1 MLNKEIIIKTEN
13 AINKLLNIFNNRIP
27 MPPHIKHLTDIEQLT
42 SGNGIYYTSE
52 TDNYWKLGYNE
63 CSIKPLDIDSKRY
76 FVGGNISVP
85 PRKITHVIDDIK
97 VRTIALSTEHS
108 KVIVLSVI
116 DCIGLSNSYV
126 NVIREHLADF
136 CKLNSI
142 ITINIFSTH
151 CHSSID
157 SLGIWSTS
165 VKDFFLNYMSA
176 RQDKIP
182 RPTIDINFINTVL
195 KKVEDSIIAAVKNM
209 KLGSLFL
216 LEIGNK
222 SSNAINEI
230 INNNICPHNNE
241 KDCVKKERWQNEFS
255 KLDISETGLY
265 EYIFSKRYPYDFS
278 PRITRIRF
286 KPIDESVRET
296 MIINISAH
304 PYSNGLKI
312 RGEGKGNGLSGDF
325 IYYMEETF
333 NNNNYNM
340 IFFNG
345 AIGGI
350 YPKRKAVKDSKTGL
364 KEQTKIIG
372 NEFAGIALSANM
384 TYKEIFSNKTTC
396 PDDKSSAYKNVINHK
411 KADHPIEEKEIK
423 AVFKSC
429 NKKVKLKCSNP
440 IEQIIGKLNL
450 AQFDMFSTP
459 TNDLYVGSE
468 IGYIQLGNELNIV
481 FVPGEITNSLFDGH
495 YDYKMFNNSESSVN
509 SIIDIFGGKTVV
521 FGLANDAIGYII
533 HPDDYCMVYAGN
545 GFFSKQVF
553 GQHFTHYQE
562 IFSLGKETAGNLLD
576 EYGNLYNSII
586 CN

>member
-13 AINKLLNIFNNRIP
+13 AINKLINVFNNRIP
-27 MPPHIKHLTDIEQLT
+27 MPPHIKHLADIEQLT
-42 SGNGIYYTSE
+42 SGKGINYISE

-116 DCIGLSNSYV
+116 DCIGLSSPYV
-126 NVIREHLADF
+126 SVIREHLADF

-142 ITINIFSTH
+142 ITINVFSTH

-157 SLGIWSTS
+157 SLGIWSTG

-176 RQDKIP
+176 RHDKIP
-182 RPTIDINFINTVL
+182 KPTIDTCFINMVL

-209 KLGSLFL
+209 KLGRLFL

-222 SSNAINEI
+222 SSNEINEI
-230 INNNICPHNNE
+230 IKNSIDTYDNE

-296 MIINISAH
+296 IIISISAH

-333 NNNNYNM
+333 NNNNCNM

-350 YPKRKAVKDSKTGL
+350 YPKRKAVKDSKIGL

-384 TYKEIFSNKTTC
+384 TYKEILSNKTTC
-396 PDDKSSAYKNVINHK
+396 PSDKSLAYKNVINHK
-411 KADHPIEEKEIK
+411 KADHPLEEKEIK
-423 AVFKSC
+423 AVFKTC

-450 AQFDMFSTP
+450 AQFNLFSTP
-459 TNDLYVGSE
+459 TKDLYVGSE
-468 IGYIQLGNELNIV
+468 IGYIQLGNEFNIV
-481 FVPGEITNSLFDGH
+481 FVPGEMTNSLFDGH
-495 YDYKMFNNSESSVN
+495 YDYKMFNNSNNNVN
-509 SIIDIFGGKTVV
+509 SIIDIFGEKTVV

-545 GFFSKQVF
+545 GFFSKLVF

-562 IFSLGKETAGNLLD
+562 IFSLGKETAGKLLV
-576 EYGNLYNSII
+576 EYTELFNN
-586 CN
+586 